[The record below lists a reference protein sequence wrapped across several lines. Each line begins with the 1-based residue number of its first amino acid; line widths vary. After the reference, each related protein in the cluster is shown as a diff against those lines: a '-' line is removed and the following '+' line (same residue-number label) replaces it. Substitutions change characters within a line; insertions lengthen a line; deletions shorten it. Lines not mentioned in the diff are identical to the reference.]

1 MIVCVTFNTKSYLK
15 FSLFRFFFLGYVVNE
30 PKIKKKNLQRK
41 LINFNFI
48 LAIHLFKLSNYNKKK
63 TNKKVCYLFSN
74 KKQ

>member
-15 FSLFRFFFLGYVVNE
+15 FSLFRFFFSGYVVNE
-30 PKIKKKNLQRK
+30 PKIKKKKLQRK

-63 TNKKVCYLFSN
+63 
-74 KKQ
+74 KKQQKSLLFIFK